1 MSLCKVVKHYNRYVF
16 RSPCVLNIFFCFQV
30 AINATASWGFMAM
43 DANTPSTS
51 VFLIRAEME
60 EAAPVG

>member
-1 MSLCKVVKHYNRYVF
+1 M
-16 RSPCVLNIFFCFQV
+16 LNFFFCFQV

-51 VFLIRAEME
+51 VFLIHAEMG